1 MALNKKVT
9 LSLQKQQMSMRLSIL
24 LFLMGLLS
32 YLPLC
37 AQPKNEIRATWLT
50 TLGGLDFPSS
60 KASSAAGIQRQKQ
73 ELCKILD
80 ELKQAHINT
89 VLFQTRLR
97 GDVIYP
103 SDIETFAESLT
114 GHEGRNPGYDLLE
127 FATAECHK
135 RGMELHAWIVTIPVG
150 NNRQVKLLGK
160 NSVVK
165 KYPQLCK
172 QYKGS
177 WYLDPGQPG
186 TADYLARLV
195 REIVSRY
202 DIDGIHLDYI
212 RYPERAQQFPD
223 NATFRKY
230 GKGQNLEQW
239 RRDNITRIVRR
250 IYTEVKTLKP
260 WVKVSS
266 SPVGKYADTQRYSS
280 HGWNAYETVYQDAQA
295 WLKEGIH
302 DALFPMMYFPNNHF
316 YPFALDWKE
325 NKSNRWVVPGLGI
338 YFLHPKEKN
347 WDAAEI
353 IRQIH
358 FIRKSGLDGEA
369 YFRNRFLLE
378 NTKGILSTLKNR
390 FYQTPSFVPPMT
402 WADSI
407 APSVPDTP
415 VLHETKEGI
424 RLSWSPSTDNS
435 TLPVHY
441 RVYASNFYP
450 VDITQAEHIVET
462 RIDTTCYTTSSSQLY
477 WAVTAVDRYG
487 NESQPLY
494 FKTISE
500 ESLPIWNHLPDL
512 PAGGILIIYDATG
525 TELFRTS
532 DIHSQQIQN
541 LAPGFYRTKILTNNG
556 QSIATGSI
564 VR

>member
-103 SDIETFAESLT
+103 SAIETFAESLT

-302 DALFPMMYFPNNHF
+302 DALFPMM
-316 YPFALDWKE
+316 
-325 NKSNRWVVPGLGI
+325 
-338 YFLHPKEKN
+338 
-347 WDAAEI
+347 
-353 IRQIH
+353 
-358 FIRKSGLDGEA
+358 
-369 YFRNRFLLE
+369 
-378 NTKGILSTLKNR
+378 
-390 FYQTPSFVPPMT
+390 
-402 WADSI
+402 
-407 APSVPDTP
+407 
-415 VLHETKEGI
+415 
-424 RLSWSPSTDNS
+424 
-435 TLPVHY
+435 
-441 RVYASNFYP
+441 
-450 VDITQAEHIVET
+450 
-462 RIDTTCYTTSSSQLY
+462 
-477 WAVTAVDRYG
+477 
-487 NESQPLY
+487 
-494 FKTISE
+494 
-500 ESLPIWNHLPDL
+500 
-512 PAGGILIIYDATG
+512 
-525 TELFRTS
+525 
-532 DIHSQQIQN
+532 
-541 LAPGFYRTKILTNNG
+541 
-556 QSIATGSI
+556 
-564 VR
+564 